1 MNGEKKITA
10 AGTVLIV
17 LALACAVFLCTNT
30 RIDPAVRAAY
40 ETQAQPVNQDG
51 DFALFLKMAGAQ
63 ETPQAPKES
72 SGVVPFGLMLGAAAL
87 AGLTLFCLCLPREK
101 RFAAPAAGGLSLLL
115 GFILARLV
123 FWVCNASFYLGL
135 YSDPLSLF
143 RVRDGGLCM
152 TGALLG
158 AGLGC
163 YIASRIF
170 RNHALSFPVL
180 ADAMA
185 PGAALFVACERCHE
199 WVLLNQNYGL
209 SAAADGFLTARGD
222 YGPVLNTARI
232 SSLAALL
239 ILAVLMIV
247 RCRKPGSRGIL
258 FLLLYGTIQV
268 LLESLRQDLHMLW
281 GFVHI
286 QQLTAFLA
294 VFAAMI
300 VISVPLRKLPRTVIV
315 SLTAAGML
323 VFLEFA
329 LDGRIR
335 PPFAFME
342 QNVKLSWYV
351 VFVTVLAAYLA
362 YGLRLFRKYGKEK
375 PEP

>member
-1 MNGEKKITA
+1 MNGDKRITA
-10 AGTVLIV
+10 AGAVLVI
-17 LALACAVFLCTNT
+17 LAIACAVFLCTNT

-40 ETQAQPVNQDG
+40 EKQAQPANQNA
-51 DFALFLKMAGAQ
+51 DFALFLQMAGVQ
-63 ETPQAPKES
+63 ETTATPEKP
-72 SGVVPFGLMLGAAAL
+72 SGAVPFGLMLGAAELSGL
-87 AGLTLFCLCLPREK
+87 ALFCLCLPKKK
-101 RFAAPAAGGLSLLL
+101 RGAALLPGGLSLLF
-115 GFILARLV
+115 GFIFARLV
-123 FWVCNASFYLGL
+123 FWACNASFYLGL

-163 YIASRIF
+163 YTASRIL
-170 RNHALSFPVL
+170 RDPALSFPAL

-185 PGAALFVACERCHE
+185 PGAALFIACERCHE
-199 WVLLNQNYGL
+199 WVLLKQNYGL
-209 SAAADGFLTARGD
+209 SAAAEGFLTARSD

-232 SSLAALL
+232 SSLVSLI
-239 ILAVLMIV
+239 ILAVILVI
-247 RCRKPGSRGIL
+247 RCRKTGSRSLL

-294 VFAAMI
+294 VFAVMI
-300 VISVPLRKLPRTVIV
+300 ILSVPQHRTVRTVIV
-315 SLTAAGML
+315 SLAAAG
-323 VFLEFA
+323 VFIFLEFA

-342 QNVKLSWYV
+342 QNVKLCWYI
-351 VFVTVLAAYLA
+351 VFGIALAAYLV
-362 YGLRLFRKYGKEK
+362 YGLLLFRKYRKDI
-375 PEP
+375 PEQ

>member
-1 MNGEKKITA
+1 MNGDKRITA
-10 AGTVLIV
+10 AGAVLVI
-17 LALACAVFLCTNT
+17 LAIACAVFLCTNT
-30 RIDPAVRAAY
+30 RIDPAVRTAY
-40 ETQAQPVNQDG
+40 ETQAQPVDQSG
-51 DFALFLKMAGAQ
+51 DFALFLQMTGVQDTTA
-63 ETPQAPKES
+63 APEKP
-72 SGVVPFGLMLGAAAL
+72 SGVVPYGLALGAAAL
-87 AGLTLFCLCLPREK
+87 AGLILFCLCVPRGK
-101 RFAAPAAGGLSLLL
+101 RGAALFAGGLSLLL
-115 GFILARLV
+115 GFVLARLV
-123 FWVCNASFYLGL
+123 FWICNASFYLGL

-163 YIASRIF
+163 YIASRVF
-170 RNHALSFPVL
+170 RDSELSFPAL

-185 PGAALFVACERCHE
+185 PGAALFIACERCHE
-199 WVLLNQNYGL
+199 WVLLKQNYGL
-209 SAAADGFLTARGD
+209 PAAAEGILTAQGD
-222 YGPVLNTARI
+222 YGPVMNTARI
-232 SSLAALL
+232 SSLAALI
-239 ILAVLMIV
+239 ILAVIMTI
-247 RCRKPGSRGIL
+247 RCRKTGSRGIL

-294 VFAAMI
+294 VFAVMI
-300 VISVPLRKLPRTVIV
+300 ILSVPQHRTVRTVIV
-315 SLTAAGML
+315 SLAAAG
-323 VFLEFA
+323 VFIFLEFA

-342 QNVKLSWYV
+342 QNVKLCWYI
-351 VFVTVLAAYLA
+351 VFGIVLAAYLV
-362 YGLRLFRKYGKEK
+362 YGLLLFRKYGKET